1 MKHETPPNVRHSP
14 KVSKDE
20 RHQLNGHKS
29 CVLWFTGLS
38 GSGKSTLAYEVE
50 HELFKRHM
58 HSYVL
63 DGDNL
68 RLGLNQGL
76 GFSQQDRSENI
87 RRIGEAARLFAD
99 AGLIALV
106 AAISPYR
113 ADRERV
119 RSFFSEDEFIEIYVK
134 CPLAECERR
143 DPKGLYKK
151 ARAGKIQDFTGI
163 SSVYEAPEQPEIII
177 ESDRHTPKESVRL
190 ILDYLRDNGC
200 L

>member
-1 MKHETPPNVRHSP
+1 MKHETPPNERHLP

-29 CVLWFTGLS
+29 CVLWFTGLPS
-38 GSGKSTLAYEVE
+38 SGKSTLAFEVE

-76 GFSQQDRSENI
+76 GFSQQDRRENV

-99 AGLIALV
+99 AGLIVLV

-151 ARAGKIQDFTGI
+151 ARAGKIHDFTGI
-163 SSVYEAPEQPEIII
+163 SSVYEAPGHPEIMIA
-177 ESDRHTPKESVRL
+177 SDKHTPKESVRF

>member
-99 AGLIALV
+99 AGLIALI

-134 CPLAECERR
+134 CPLIECERR